1 MEVTKKSA
9 LVKKHS
15 FLSGGGE
22 MGALTRQKDW
32 SATAVGSIDTWP
44 QSLRIT
50 LGIILNSKFP
60 MFLFWGPQQVCFY
73 NDAYRPS
80 LGMNGKHPDILGMPG
95 QEAWPD
101 IWDVIKPLID
111 QVMNGGEATWFE
123 DQLIP
128 IYRNGK
134 MEDVYWTFSYS
145 PVNDEKGKTEAVFV
159 TCTETTDKVL
169 SVKELEIS
177 RQQFKNTV
185 KQAPA
190 GIALLKG
197 SDFIVEM
204 VNDAYMQLIDREEK
218 DFVGKPLFDSLP
230 EVKDIVH
237 PLLTEVLATGIPYHA
252 HDLMVTLN
260 RYGKAEQAYF
270 NLVYQPFK
278 EAGVI
283 TGIMVVATEATD
295 SIKARHA
302 LAESE
307 RQFRNMVMGSPIPM
321 TIFRGPDHIIEMAND
336 VMFKNI
342 WRKEEKDVIGKKLLE
357 AFPEL
362 NDQKYPA
369 LLKEVLQTG
378 KSHKEKE
385 SPVFVQGDD
394 GLKKFFLDYEYAA
407 LFEDDGSISGI
418 MVTVNDV
425 TEKVEAREKIL
436 KSEEKLRLAID
447 AASLGTFEIDLA
459 SDGIEY
465 SDRYLEVYG
474 FSPTEKPSRQQVIE
488 TLHPEDQVTRAYNF
502 ARALQSGQLEY
513 EARVINKGQP
523 EKWIR
528 VKGTIIYDNQKKP
541 VSVLGTVADITK
553 EKNIVRLIEENEVR
567 LRLATEGT
575 NLATWDLDLRTNDF
589 VYSGR
594 LAEIFGH
601 QRGTIQTHAAFRAQM
616 HPDDLHQVVER
627 AFETAL
633 HTGSYSYEA
642 RIIKADK
649 TISWVKTEGYVIFDN
664 KRVPLRM
671 IGTMADI
678 TESKNNEEK
687 SAKLAAIVQSS
698 DDAIISK
705 TTDGIITSW
714 NDAAERLFGYTES
727 EMLGTSILKLIPG
740 DRVYEEEEII
750 TRLKNGERIANFE
763 TKRLRKDKTIID
775 ISLTV
780 SPIKDM
786 QGNIIAASK
795 IARDITAQKQIE
807 KLISENEGRLKIAVE
822 AAEMGTWELDM
833 VTGAVVYSDRY
844 LEILGFNA
852 SAKPSH
858 AAIVQCIHPDDLE
871 YRNKRIR
878 DALQTGFLDLEM
890 RIISADTK
898 AVKWIKSRGS
908 VVYDAMRNPLKM
920 LGTTMDVTEEK
931 NRSEVLRISEEKFR
945 LLANS
950 MPQLVWTSDPEG
962 NLNYFN
968 QSVYDYAGIAKE
980 KFDVGGWLQ
989 IVHPGDREENI
1000 IRWNH
1005 AVKTGEDFL
1014 FEHRFLKHN
1023 GEYRWQL
1030 SRAIPQKD
1038 ESGKIQM
1045 WVGTSTDI
1053 HEIKEN
1059 EQQKDLFISMASHEL
1074 KTPITSIKGYIQI
1087 MQSMYNS
1094 GGDDFLK
1101 NSLSIVNRQIITLT
1115 NLISELLDLSKIKSG
1130 SLQLNKEHFSMNAML
1145 KEMIDNVQHSEP
1157 GYSIVFIPQDDCL
1170 LYADKERIG
1179 QVLINFLTNAIKYSP
1194 DNKVV
1199 TVKSKIADGYA
1210 VVSVEDKGIGINKG
1224 DQEKIFQRFYRV
1236 EGKDEKTFPGFG
1248 IGLFIAAEIIE
1259 RHSGRI
1265 EVHSEQGKGSTFSF
1279 LLPLENK
1286 I

>member
-1 MEVTKKSA
+1 MEVTKKTA

-32 SATAVGSIDTWP
+32 SSTAVGDIDTWP
-44 QSLRIT
+44 QSLCTT
-50 LGIILNSKFP
+50 LSIILNSKFP

-80 LGMNGKHPDILGMPG
+80 LGINGKHPNILGMAG
-95 QEAWPD
+95 KDAWPD
-101 IWDVIKPLID
+101 IWHIIKPLID
-111 QVMNGGEATWFE
+111 QVMDGGEATWSE

-145 PVNDEKGKTEAVFV
+145 PVNDGRGKAEAVFV
-159 TCTETTDKVL
+159 TCSETTDKV
-169 SVKELEIS
+169 VGIKQIEIS

-197 SDFIVEM
+197 PDFIVEM
-204 VNDAYMQLIDREEK
+204 VNDAYMEFIDKKEN
-218 DFVGKPLFDSLP
+218 DFVGKPLFESLP
-230 EVKDIVH
+230 EVKNIIH
-237 PLLTEVLATGIPYHA
+237 PLLTGVLHTGVAYHA
-252 HDLMVTLN
+252 NELRVILN
-260 RYGKAEQAYF
+260 RYGKAEPAYF
-270 NLVYQPFK
+270 NLVYQPFV
-278 EAGVI
+278 EGDIISGV
-283 TGIMVVATEATD
+283 MVVATEVTASVTA
-295 SIKARHA
+295 KHA

-307 RQFRNMVMGSPIPM
+307 RQFRDVVMSSPIPM
-321 TIFRGPDHIIEMAND
+321 TIFRGPEHIIEMAND

-342 WRKEEKDVIGKKLLE
+342 WRKEEKDVIGKKALE
-357 AFPEL
+357 VFPEL
-362 NDQKYPA
+362 NDQKYPQ
-369 LLKEVLQTG
+369 LLKEVLRTG
-378 KSHKEKE
+378 KSYSEKE
-385 SPVFVQGDD
+385 SVVFIQGDD
-394 GLKKFFLDYEYAA
+394 GLKKFYLDYEYGP
-407 LFEDDGSISGI
+407 LKKDDGSISGVMI
-418 MVTVNDV
+418 TVNDV
-425 TEKVEAREKIL
+425 TGKVVAREKIL

-459 SDGIEY
+459 SDQIEY
-465 SDRYLEVYG
+465 SERYLEIYG
-474 FSPTEKPSRQQVIE
+474 FSATETPSRQQVIE
-488 TLHPEDQVTRAYNF
+488 KLHPEDQLTRAYIF
-502 ARALQSGQLEY
+502 AKALQSGELEY
-513 EARVINKGQP
+513 EARVINKGEP

-528 VKGTIIYDNQKKP
+528 VRGKIIYDNEKKP
-541 VSVLGTVADITK
+541 VSILGTVADITK
-553 EKNIVRLIEENEVR
+553 EKNIIRLIEENELR

-575 NLATWDLDLRTNDF
+575 NLATWDLDLKTNDF

-601 QRGTIQTHAAFRAQM
+601 ERGTIQTHAAYRAQF
-616 HPDDLHQVVER
+616 HPDDIHHIVEN

-633 HTGSYSYEA
+633 HTGMYAYEA
-642 RIIKADK
+642 RIIKPDK
-649 TISWVKTEGYVIFDN
+649 TICWVKTEGYVIFDN

-698 DDAIISK
+698 EDAIISK
-705 TTDGIITSW
+705 RTDGIITSW

-727 EMLGTSILKLIPG
+727 EMLGASILKLIPG
-740 DRVYEEEEII
+740 DRVHEEEEII
-750 TRLKNGERIANFE
+750 SRLKSGERVTNFE
-763 TKRLRKDKTIID
+763 TKRLRKDKTIIE

-780 SPIKDM
+780 SPIKDS

-795 IARDITAQKQIE
+795 IARDITAQKRIE
-807 KLISENEGRLKIAVE
+807 RLISENERRLKIAVE

-833 VTGAVVYSDRY
+833 ATGAIVYSDRY

-852 SAKPSH
+852 YAKPSH
-858 AAIVQCIHPDDLE
+858 AAIMQCIHPDDME
-871 YRNKRIR
+871 HRNKKINE
-878 DALQTGFLDLEM
+878 ALQTGFLDLEM
-890 RIISADTK
+890 RIIAAGSK
-898 AVKWIKSRGS
+898 ALKWVKSRGS
-908 VVYDAMRNPLKM
+908 VVYDAQRKPIKM
-920 LGTTMDVTEEK
+920 LGTSMDVTEEK

-950 MPQLVWTSDPEG
+950 MPQLVWTSDPQG
-962 NLNYFN
+962 KLDYFN
-968 QSVYDYAGIAKE
+968 QSVYDYAGLAKDE
-980 KFDVGGWLQ
+980 MDKGGWLQ
-989 IVHPGDREENI
+989 IVHPDDREENMAA
-1000 IRWNH
+1000 WMH
-1005 AVKTGEDFL
+1005 AVNTGEDFL
-1014 FEHRFLKHN
+1014 FEHRFLKNN
-1023 GEYRWQL
+1023 GTYRWQL

-1038 ESGKIQM
+1038 ENGKIQM

-1087 MQSMYNS
+1087 MQSIYNS
-1094 GGDDFLK
+1094 GEDNFLK
-1101 NSLSIVNRQIITLT
+1101 NSLNIVNRQINTLT

-1130 SLQLNKEHFSMNAML
+1130 SLQLNKEQFNMNAML
-1145 KEMIDNVQHSEP
+1145 QEIVNNVQHSEP
-1157 GYSIVFIPQDDCL
+1157 GYTIVFTPGTDCIL
-1170 LYADKERIG
+1170 FADKERIG

-1194 DNKVV
+1194 ENKTVV
-1199 TVKSKIADGYA
+1199 VKSEVVDGYA
-1210 VVSVEDKGIGINKG
+1210 VVSVEDKGIGINKA

-1259 RHSGRI
+1259 RHAGHI
-1265 EVHSEQGKGSTFSF
+1265 EVISEQGKGSVFSF
-1279 LLPLENK
+1279 SLPLENK
-1286 I
+1286 N